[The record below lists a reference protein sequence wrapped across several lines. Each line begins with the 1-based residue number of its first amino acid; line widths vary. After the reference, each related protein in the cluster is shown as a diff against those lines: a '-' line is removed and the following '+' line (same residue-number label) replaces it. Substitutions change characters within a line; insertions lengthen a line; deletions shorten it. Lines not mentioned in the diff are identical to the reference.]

1 MAIIPC
7 NGRKVYV
14 TIQYILARIVY
25 YTAAPQWT
33 INNDII
39 FLDSTIAFMILISVV
54 VF

>member
-1 MAIIPC
+1 MVIILY
-7 NGRKVYV
+7 NGRKVHV

-25 YTAAPQWT
+25 YTAAPRWT

-39 FLDSTIAFMILISVV
+39 FLDSTTAFMILISVV